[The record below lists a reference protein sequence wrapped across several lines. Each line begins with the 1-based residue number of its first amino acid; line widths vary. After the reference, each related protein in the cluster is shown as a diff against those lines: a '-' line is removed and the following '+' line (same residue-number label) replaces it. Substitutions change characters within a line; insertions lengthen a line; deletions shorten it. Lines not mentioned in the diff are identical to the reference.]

1 MRSIPGYGAVFLLL
15 IMAACGSGGG
25 KSPGFEGSLKN
36 RKDLVPEIQ
45 FDTTVNDLGTIQQGE
60 QVVAWFDYSNTGE
73 TPLIIR
79 NIRAGCGCT
88 IPRWSEAPLAP
99 GASDAIRIIFD
110 SSGKRGVQN
119 IRITVF
125 SNAANAEEEVYLKAV
140 VQNNH

>member
-1 MRSIPGYGAVFLLL
+1 MRSIIGYGPVFLLL
-15 IMAACGSGGG
+15 IMTACGSG
-25 KSPGFEGSLKN
+25 KKTKPAFEGSLKN
-36 RKDLVPEIQ
+36 RIELMPEIR
-45 FDTTVNDLGTIQQGE
+45 FDTMVNDLGTVQHGE

-73 TPLIIR
+73 TPLIIN

-88 IPRWSEAPLAP
+88 IPRWSKAPLAS
-99 GASDAIRIIFD
+99 GESGSVRVIFD

-125 SNAANAEEEVYLKAV
+125 SNAANAEEELFLNAV